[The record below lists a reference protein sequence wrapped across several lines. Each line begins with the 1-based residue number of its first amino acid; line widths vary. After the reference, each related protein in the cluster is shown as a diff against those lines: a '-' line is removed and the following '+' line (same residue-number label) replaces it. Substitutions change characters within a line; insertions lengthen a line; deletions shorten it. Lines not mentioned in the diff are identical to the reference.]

1 MMKYKLFNNGAGSII
16 DRRKQVANEKL
27 AITFEGAPEGATA
40 AFKTADGVTYYR
52 AIVDG
57 SCNIPVNEMIG
68 AISVF
73 VISIGSAGL
82 SAGRRES
89 LTRWECEGIV
99 AEILSDGR
107 VLVFPDDYDLPE
119 KFCRM
124 QLEMAEM
131 KKTNEEILGKIQ
143 ELSKALDDLKEGYN
157 LT

>member
-1 MMKYKLFNNGAGSII
+1 MKYKLFNNGAGSII
-16 DRRKQVANEKL
+16 DRRKQVANDKL
-27 AITFEGAPEGATA
+27 AITFEGAPDGATA
-40 AFKTADGVTYYR
+40 VFKTVDGVTYYR
-52 AIVDG
+52 AIVEG
-57 SCNIPVNEMIG
+57 ECEIPIKEMIG

-73 VISIGSAGL
+73 VISIGSAGF

-99 AEILSDGR
+99 VESLKDGR
-107 VLVFPDDYDLPE
+107 VIVFPDDYDLPE

-131 KKTNEEILGKIQ
+131 KKTNEEILAKIQ